1 MNASDIPAAQ
11 PRLEQSIEGE
21 HLRPYLEHLQSLA
34 AVPGSE
40 IEEDPYKSEDYQR
53 FMTEVAKTCDADD
66 SPCDSCLA
74 GAPCDGPSRLD
85 PLWDSG
91 LDDDDLWDSQNR

>member
-1 MNASDIPAAQ
+1 MENQTNGGSGSPAL
-11 PRLEQSIEGE
+11 PC
-21 HLRPYLEHLQSLA
+21 
-34 AVPGSE
+34 SE
-40 IEEDPYKSEDYQR
+40 SSAEDVDPYQSEDYQR
-53 FMTEVAKTCDADD
+53 FMGEVAKTCDADD

-91 LDDDDLWDSQNR
+91 LDDDDLYDSQNDRTLATQPAKEDSDSK